1 MTFKYNRGLAYHV
14 GLMIIAYI
22 VLIQIRGWGQGTLVI
37 IIFSGITTSMFNCY
51 RIDITKDEMRIYQIY
66 GGKTTILWEDVES
79 VDIGK
84 NMVEIPIL
92 GSVKNMT
99 VTFYDKESLVV
110 NIEPV
115 IRTEMIDLLQNYC
128 NLRTE

>member
-84 NMVEIPIL
+84 NMVEITIL